1 MDFFFS
7 VQELLD
13 IEGVL
18 GVIIGGV
25 LVVRVLGQVVLVAQK
40 RAHTPQLQDALA
52 AIQHCQFIPA
62 HKFVAEFLIVGS
74 IAWAIATGIRIVVAV
89 DGFLAECF
97 GKIFQ
102 GGRLTA
108 AEENLAVH
116 VAHDGIRI
124 IFVDG
129 FQLAAGLQD
138 QTRRDLTAADGSH
151 QLFQLRNLTD
161 VSTLIDQA
169 PHMDRQLAAVL
180 VIRLIA
186 EQIEKLGVDH
196 GDQEVKGAVRIT
208 HDEKQRRFS
217 VAQLVQFQL
226 IVHGGIP
233 DFLNIEGCEPGT
245 AGNKDRLGRFARDK
259 KSRTFSSNSKRSH
272 ILRTSSRSIRLI
284 LSSIVSFA
292 VSLKWTRTI

>member
-40 RAHTPQLQDALA
+40 WAHAPQLQDALA
-52 AIQHCQFIPA
+52 AIQHCQLIPA
-62 HKFVAEFLIVGS
+62 HKFVTEFLVVGA
-74 IAWAIATGIRIVVAV
+74 IAWAIATGIGIVVAV
-89 DGFLAECF
+89 DGFFAECF

-102 GGRLTA
+102 SGRLAA
-108 AEENLAVH
+108 AEKNLRIH

-124 IFVDG
+124 ILVDG

-169 PHMDRQLAAVL
+169 CLLYTSP
-180 VIRLIA
+180 
-186 EQIEKLGVDH
+186 
-196 GDQEVKGAVRIT
+196 
-208 HDEKQRRFS
+208 S
-217 VAQLVQFQL
+217 
-226 IVHGGIP
+226 P
-233 DFLNIEGCEPGT
+233 
-245 AGNKDRLGRFARDK
+245 RD
-259 KSRTFSSNSKRSH
+259 
-272 ILRTSSRSIRLI
+272 
-284 LSSIVSFA
+284 
-292 VSLKWTRTI
+292 

>member
-18 GVIIGGV
+18 GVIVGGE
-25 LVVRVLGQVVLVAQK
+25 LVVGVLGQVVLVAQK
-40 RAHTPQLQDALA
+40 RAHAPQLQDALA
-52 AIQHCQFIPA
+52 AIQNCQLIPA
-62 HKFVAEFLIVGS
+62 HKFVTEFLIVGA

-102 GGRLTA
+102 GGRLAA

-124 IFVDG
+124 ILVDG
-129 FQLAAGLQD
+129 FQLAAGLQN

-151 QLFQLRNLTD
+151 QFFQLWNLTD
-161 VSTLIDQA
+161 VSTLINEA
-169 PHMDRQLAAVL
+169 PHMDRQLTAVHIIGF
-180 VIRLIA
+180 VA

-196 GDQEVKGAVRIT
+196 GDQKVKGAVRIA
-208 HDEKQRRFS
+208 HDKEQRRFP
-217 VAQLVQFQL
+217 VTQLVQFQL
-226 IVHGGIP
+226 IIHGGVA

-245 AGNKDRLGRFARDK
+245 AGNKNRLGRFARNEL
-259 KSRTFSSNSKRSH
+259 SRTFYQKNKQQYYLLH
-272 ILRTSSRSIRLI
+272 YACCVCHL
-284 LSSIVSFA
+284 A
-292 VSLKWTRTI
+292 V

>member
-1 MDFFFS
+1 M
-7 VQELLD
+7 
-13 IEGVL
+13 
-18 GVIIGGV
+18 
-25 LVVRVLGQVVLVAQK
+25 
-40 RAHTPQLQDALA
+40 
-52 AIQHCQFIPA
+52 
-62 HKFVAEFLIVGS
+62 AEFLIVGS

-116 VAHDGIRI
+116 IAHDGIRI

-138 QTRRDLTAADGSH
+138 QTRRDFTAADSGY
-151 QLFQLRNLTD
+151 QLFQLRDLTD
-161 VSTLIDQA
+161 VGTFINETTY
-169 PHMDRQLAAVL
+169 MDRQLTTVHIIGF
-180 VIRLIA
+180 VA

-196 GDQEVKGAVRIT
+196 GDQEVKGAVRIA
-208 HDEKQRRFS
+208 HDKEQRRFP

-245 AGNKDRLGRFARDK
+245 AGNKD
-259 KSRTFSSNSKRSH
+259 
-272 ILRTSSRSIRLI
+272 
-284 LSSIVSFA
+284 
-292 VSLKWTRTI
+292 